1 MLVRDLMTTD
11 IASVS
16 PDTPVGVVV
25 HLLAERGISG
35 VPVMDADGVLLGMVT
50 EGDLM
55 RRLALSDEPRH
66 GWFWTPFDDQV
77 GAAERSA
84 SVRGAAARD
93 VMTARPLTVTEGT
106 NARHAARLMDEHEVR
121 RLPVLRDGRVIG
133 VVSRSDLLP
142 ALLPASSNGADA
154 PEEPDQAIRGAIAAR
169 MRRETWARAP
179 CLSFEVQGGV
189 VRFHGSHGSDAT
201 RRATYALA
209 SGVPGVV
216 RVVDHATEL
225 PSGNVGLM

>member
-1 MLVRDLMTTD
+1 MLVSDLMTTD
-11 IASVS
+11 VASVS
-16 PDTPVGVVV
+16 PDTPVSAVV

-35 VPVMDADGVLLGMVT
+35 VPVTDADGALLGMVT

-77 GAAERSA
+77 GAAERRA
-84 SVRGAAARD
+84 RVRGSAARD
-93 VMTARPLTVTEGT
+93 VMTARPLAVTEDTTAGQ
-106 NARHAARLMDEHEVR
+106 AARLMEKHKVR
-121 RLPVLRDGRVIG
+121 RLPVLRGGRVIG
-133 VVSRSDLLP
+133 VVSRSDLLR
-142 ALLPASSNGADA
+142 ALLPAPSNGAA
-154 PEEPDQAIRGAIAAR
+154 AAESDQAIRGAIAAR
-169 MRRETWARAP
+169 MRRGTWARAP
-179 CLSFEVQGGV
+179 CLSFDVQGGV

-209 SGVPGVV
+209 AGVPGVV